1 MPLGN
6 VIGGG
11 KHVKQETKADF
22 QEFLLLPKAKNFF
35 DAYFVNL
42 QAYKIA
48 KQMLLERDKRYEN
61 RLTDENALATTLD
74 NESVLELLNAVRGE
88 VAEKF
93 NIEAQIGIDAA
104 ASSFYR
110 NNFYYYQNPEKK
122 VSKDEQVIK
131 IAELM
136 HKHNLSYVED
146 PFHEDDFNAFT
157 ALMKK
162 ISSHNIKC
170 MLAADDLTATQFKR
184 VQMAVKEKC
193 INALIIKPNQNGSL
207 LETKRIVDYAKDNG
221 ITPII
226 SHRSGETSDNTIAHL
241 AVGWQIPII
250 KTGVLGKERFA
261 KLHEILRIEREVGKR

>member
-1 MPLGN
+1 
-6 VIGGG
+6 
-11 KHVKQETKADF
+11 
-22 QEFLLLPKAKNFF
+22 
-35 DAYFVNL
+35 
-42 QAYKIA
+42 
-48 KQMLLERDKRYEN
+48 
-61 RLTDENALATTLD
+61 
-74 NESVLELLNAVRGE
+74 
-88 VAEKF
+88 
-93 NIEAQIGIDAA
+93 
-104 ASSFYR
+104 
-110 NNFYYYQNPEKK
+110 
-122 VSKDEQVIK
+122 
-131 IAELM
+131 
-136 HKHNLSYVED
+136 
-146 PFHEDDFNAFT
+146 
-157 ALMKK
+157 
-162 ISSHNIKC
+162 